1 MSRTPLL
8 IVALLIASIA
18 CAGAAPSAVGP
29 VWSGVPSID
38 KATVANAMASEVR
51 KPGRCFGV
59 SRDAVFLHP
68 KDTGDATATWHIS
81 LPKLA
86 EGDRLILSTWIG
98 ISDGAKWD
106 DPKVHADGADF
117 AVRIG
122 DKELFRQL
130 IAESKWM
137 QKVCDLGPWAG
148 QDVDVTLITDCGGK
162 GNASYDWAQFGE
174 PQIVLLHGNALDETG
189 AATGTAGVILADYA
203 AATPDA
209 KLTLAPVG
217 KEGGVTIPLVGPGPV
232 YFEFTP
238 DDLAGADHFRV
249 TAAGATMK
257 DLRACLFQPYL
268 SIESFGQESAVAFAD
283 QPLRLMAQVK
293 NTGRAA
299 LLPAHKG
306 IVTVGDGLSRE
317 LPRLEPGQTTTVNWE
332 IQDNRASSSV
342 TAQANWTVDG
352 ETLKASKSAE
362 FTRVAKAPVL
372 SLAAPTHAEVVPLPG
387 GEFLLQNPYLRLA
400 FISGPGTFPVLCYA
414 RVGGQWRLV
423 ATIPNAADISEEPG
437 ETHST
442 GTMTTFD
449 AGRGPSV
456 VVSDMTGTT
465 SNPNRSSKFTL
476 ADNSKQVEIT
486 TTVQAKAAT
495 QLLKLSGPK
504 VLVGDGSTGRKKNM
518 ALFPGLEYL
527 QGDEESSSTLDF
539 APILAKRL
547 VPDPHKVT
555 IPLMAVETEDALVA
569 LMWDQNQKWDG
580 TRTMPAA
587 AFASPNFVDGQAN
600 HLMQLFLPPVPEYT
614 TENDLKPNKPYL
626 MAAGQTLTLKQSLLI
641 APGEKVLDAIDH
653 WTATFGGTPPPF
665 KAPRDFNAEL
675 ALSRYGFMHTVWD
688 AAEQKSRHCVG
699 WTSANAPGVATLLLF
714 DARLSGNADA
724 RQRAELIAQNTI
736 NQQGKAG
743 LLAPN
748 CCHILNGE
756 LPFHYG
762 YLPETYDAMRVA
774 AYGAMGGQSREGA
787 WAFYPAKGNEA
798 LGKPGTAELGTCAR
812 PAWLIMRYAR
822 YTGDAKALDA
832 GLLALRYMDAHFI
845 VPRGAQGWECPVHE
859 PDILASG
866 YAVGAFLEGYRATGD
881 KHWLDQ
887 AVYWARTGLPFL
899 YYWDDGK
906 LPGMRYATIPVF
918 GSTFFTHSWLGL
930 PVQWCGLVYAYHIQ
944 HLAQY
949 DKSQPWARLAA
960 GMTVSGMYQQF
971 GDESPELKGCYPD
984 SWRLT
989 TNTRNAPFINPEDII
1004 LNRLVMEGHDPDP
1017 STAIVTFGKERFHL
1031 TTGASIPEAKATGDT
1046 LSCRL
1051 SYFPGE
1057 ASFGFVANV
1066 AEPKGLALDGVA
1078 LKPAEDLQAVP
1089 SGFQYDAANAALF
1102 FKVTHGK
1109 APSALSISGV
1119 RRAFP
1124 PTPPERTSWDFTK
1137 GLGGW
1142 HADHSCDLSL
1152 GPDGLLVKATGPDVY
1167 FVTDNARFDCA
1178 KFTKLIVRARASVG
1192 TAIGLYWQTDL
1203 HPGVAEDK
1211 RAAAPLP
1218 TDGQWHDLVLDLSAH
1233 PLWHGTITGLRLDW
1247 DPDVPVGS
1255 LLEIQS
1261 VRAQ

>member
-1 MSRTPLL
+1 MRATPLL
-8 IVALLIASIA
+8 ILALCIASVA
-18 CAGAAPSAVGP
+18 CAVAGPSAVGP

-38 KATVANAMASEVR
+38 KATVSNAMACEVR
-51 KPGRCFGV
+51 KPGRSAGV
-59 SRDAVFLHP
+59 SRDAIFLHP
-68 KDTGDATATWHIS
+68 KDTGDATAAWHVS
-81 LPKLA
+81 LPQLA
-86 EGDRLILSTWIG
+86 AGDRLILSTWIG
-98 ISDGAKWD
+98 ISDGPKWD
-106 DPKVHADGADF
+106 DPKVLPDGANF

-122 DKELFRQL
+122 EKEVFRQL
-130 IAESKWM
+130 IAESKWT
-137 QKVCDLGPWAG
+137 QKVCDLGAWAG

-174 PQIVLLHGNALDETG
+174 PQIVLLHGNALDAAGE
-189 AATGTAGVILADYA
+189 ATGTAGVLFAEYAD
-203 AATPDA
+203 ATPDA

-217 KEGGVTIPLVGPGPV
+217 KEGGVTVPLAGAGPV

-238 DDLAGADHFRV
+238 EDLAGADRFRV
-249 TAAGATMK
+249 TATGATVK
-257 DLRACLFQPYL
+257 SLRACLFQPYL

-283 QPLRLMAQVK
+283 KPLRLMAQVK
-293 NTGRAA
+293 NVGRAA

-306 IVTVGDGLSRE
+306 TAAVGGGLARE
-317 LPRLEPGQTTTVNWE
+317 LPRLEPGETTTLTWE
-332 IQDNRASSSV
+332 LRDDHASLRMTARAD
-342 TAQANWTVDG
+342 WTVDG
-352 ETLKASKSAE
+352 ETLKASKTAE
-362 FTRVAKAPVL
+362 FTRLARMPVL
-372 SLAAPTHAEVVPLPG
+372 PTAAPARAEAKHVDG
-387 GEFLLQNPYLRLA
+387 GGTMLQNSHLRLV
-400 FISGPGTFPVLCYA
+400 FIPTTGKCPVLCYA
-414 RVGGQWRLV
+414 RVGDTWRLV
-423 ATIPNAADISEEPG
+423 ATIADVANPAEVAGDAPCPPG
-437 ETHST
+437 LLCEALGHGVTVMVSMPPPAS
-442 GTMTTFD
+442 GLGSCVAFRLGDDSRQVDILTF
-449 AGRGPSV
+449 V
-456 VVSDMTGTT
+456 
-465 SNPNRSSKFTL
+465 K
-476 ADNSKQVEIT
+476 
-486 TTVQAKAAT
+486 AKAAT
-495 QLLKLSGPK
+495 QLLKISGPK

-614 TENDLKPNKPYL
+614 TENDLKPNKPYQ
-626 MAAGQTLTLKQSLLI
+626 MAAGQTLTLRQSLLI
-641 APGEKVLDAIDH
+641 APGEKVLDAVDH
-653 WTATFGGTPPPF
+653 WTATYGGTPPPA
-665 KAPRDFNAEL
+665 KAPRDLSAEL
-675 ALSRYGFMHTVWD
+675 ALARYGFMKTVWD
-688 AAEQKSRHCVG
+688 ETLQKSRHCVG
-699 WTSANAPGVATLLLF
+699 WAPANAPGFATLLLF
-714 DARLSGNADA
+714 DARVSGNAEA

-748 CCHILNGE
+748 NCHILNGE

-762 YLPETYDAMRVA
+762 YLAETYDAMRIA
-774 AYGAMGGQSREGA
+774 AYGAIGGQSKEGS

-812 PAWLIMRYAR
+812 PAWVIMRYAR
-822 YTGDAKALDA
+822 YTGDARALEAGLKALK
-832 GLLALRYMDAHFI
+832 YMDAHFV

-881 KHWLDQ
+881 KRWLDG

-930 PVQWCGLVYAYHIQ
+930 PVQWCGLVYAYHLQ

-971 GDESPELKGCYPD
+971 GDESPELKGTYPD

-1004 LNRLVMEGHDPDP
+1004 LNRLVMEGHDPEP
-1017 STAIVTFGKERFHL
+1017 TTAIVTLGKERFHL
-1031 TTGASIPEAKATGDT
+1031 TSGARVSDAKIAGDT
-1046 LSCRL
+1046 LTCSL
-1051 SYFPGE
+1051 VYFPGE

-1066 AEPKGLALDGVA
+1066 AEPKSVKLDGVA
-1078 LKPAEDLQAVP
+1078 LKPAEDLQAVR

-1102 FKVTHGK
+1102 FKVTHSK
-1109 APSALSISGV
+1109 APSNLAIAGV

-1124 PTPPERTSWDFTK
+1124 PAPPERTSWDFTK
-1137 GLGGW
+1137 GFGGW
-1142 HADHSCDLSL
+1142 HGEHNCDLSQ
-1152 GPDGLLVKATGPDVY
+1152 GPEGLLVKATGPDVY
-1167 FVTDNARFDCA
+1167 FVTDTARFDCA
-1178 KFTKLIVRARASVG
+1178 KFTKLIVRARATAGS
-1192 TAIGLYWQTDL
+1192 AIGLYWQTDL
-1203 HPGVAEDK
+1203 HPGTAEDK

-1218 TDGQWHDLVLDLSAH
+1218 TDGQWHDVVLDLSAQ
-1233 PLWHGTITGLRLDW
+1233 PLWQGTLTGLRLDW

-1255 LLEIQS
+1255 VLEVQS